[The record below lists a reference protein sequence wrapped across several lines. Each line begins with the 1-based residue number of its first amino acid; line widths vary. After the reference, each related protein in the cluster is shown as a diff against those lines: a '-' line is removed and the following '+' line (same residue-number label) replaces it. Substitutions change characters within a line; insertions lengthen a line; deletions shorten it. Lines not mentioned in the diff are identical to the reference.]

1 MSMVGTRDT
10 AESKGLRHEISSTEG
25 GLKGKDQ
32 QGQVNTEHL
41 YIYDYNMYICIT
53 IFKVETDLT

>member
-41 YIYDYNMYICIT
+41 YIYDYNIYIYVSQYS
-53 IFKVETDLT
+53 K